1 MALEHSA
8 GPGSRGGDTTRRSR
22 FSVIDGLKVLASQT
36 IVLHHLASYGPLADA
51 AHACFP
57 ALFEWLF
64 GYGRIA
70 VQVFLVAG
78 GFLAARSLAPA
89 GVLIDAGAFELL
101 TRRYIRLALPLV
113 AAVLLAVFCAGV
125 ARGMMVDDAIPAAPG
140 AFQVLAHVFL
150 LHDLVGVPALSAG
163 VWYVAIDFQLYALTI
178 ALLWLARRMVRDAVQ
193 AERAGMAVLGAVA
206 VLSLFSLNRDS
217 DWDVAAPYHFAA
229 YSIGMFSFWL
239 TARRRLPVFWISVA
253 LLTVLVSLALAFRLR
268 LAVALAVAIVVA
280 TYVRT
285 GMLADWFSAE
295 RIGRLARSSYA
306 LFLVH
311 FPVCLIVNAVFAL
324 AGQSSPAA
332 VLAALGLAWGLS
344 MGLAGVFHREVE
356 LRADQLLRARPRAVA
371 AQ

>member
-1 MALEHSA
+1 MALEQYA
-8 GPGSRGGDTTRRSR
+8 GPGSRGGHMTRRSR
-22 FSVIDGLKVLASQT
+22 LSVIDGLKVLASQT

-57 ALFEWLF
+57 LLFEWLF

-89 GVLIDAGAFELL
+89 GVLADASAFELL

-113 AAVLLAVFCAGV
+113 AAVLLAVFCASV

-140 AFQVLAHVFL
+140 VFQFLAHVFL

-178 ALLWLARRMVRDAVQ
+178 GLLWLAKRLARDAAH
-193 AERAGMAVLGAVA
+193 AERAGMAVLGVVA

-229 YSIGMFSFWL
+229 YAMGMFGFWL
-239 TARRRLPVFWISVA
+239 TARRRLPVFWICVA
-253 LLTVLVSLALAFRLR
+253 LLTVVVSLALAFRLR
-268 LAVALAVAIVVA
+268 LAVALAVACLVA
-280 TYVRT
+280 MHVRT
-285 GMLADWFSAE
+285 GVLADWFSAE

-311 FPVCLIVNAVFAL
+311 FPVCLIVNAAFAQ
-324 AGQSSPAA
+324 AGLSSPAA

-344 MGLAGVFHREVE
+344 MALASIFHREVE
-356 LRADQLLRARPRAVA
+356 LRADQFLRVSA
-371 AQ
+371 